1 MAAVTGSGY
10 PDEETFSRRGS
21 AAGKFQQAGG
31 QQFDVGKMY
40 QDLMNRLTG
49 RGGPQ
54 VTGDIGEVNP
64 AVTYGGGGR
73 GSMQGATRTTM
84 GRGGGQNLP
93 SGRTGFM
100 QSPALAGNIQTSLGI
115 GATALGLAPGAIQTA
130 QTQGLGAATASTAA
144 GLGTAALVSPLSRG
158 LMAAP
163 NPLLKAAGFGLQAL
177 APGLA
182 QAGVAGMFDKA
193 EDASK
198 RPGAGP
204 DVTIPGTN
212 IPLTET
218 AAARQQIEFAG
229 EMRRQQTLKDLTTLG
244 PAEIAQTKEAIQ
256 MMNEMELQREKA
268 LMPLREQM
276 MRTQLVNTQAINA
289 SNASLAQQ
297 MGRTATMGAMA
308 QQGQI
313 EAGATTRTLLSQN
326 PYAGAI
332 LQAPSISFG

>member
-1 MAAVTGSGY
+1 
-10 PDEETFSRRGS
+10 
-21 AAGKFQQAGG
+21 
-31 QQFDVGKMY
+31 
-40 QDLMNRLTG
+40 
-49 RGGPQ
+49 
-54 VTGDIGEVNP
+54 
-64 AVTYGGGGR
+64 
-73 GSMQGATRTTM
+73 
-84 GRGGGQNLP
+84 
-93 SGRTGFM
+93 
-100 QSPALAGNIQTSLGI
+100 
-115 GATALGLAPGAIQTA
+115 
-130 QTQGLGAATASTAA
+130 
-144 GLGTAALVSPLSRG
+144 
-158 LMAAP
+158 MAAP

-308 QQGQI
+308 RQGQI
-313 EAGATTRTLLSQN
+313 ETGATTRTLLSQN

>member
-1 MAAVTGSGY
+1 MAVVTGSGY
-10 PDEETFSRRGS
+10 PEDESFSRRGS
-21 AAGKFQQAGG
+21 GAGRFQQSGG
-31 QQFDVGKMY
+31 QQFDIGRMY
-40 QDLMNRLTG
+40 QDLLNRLTG

-54 VTGDIGEVNP
+54 VTGDVGEANP
-64 AVTYGGGGR
+64 SVTYGGGGR
-73 GSMQGATRTTM
+73 GSGQGASRATS
-84 GRGGGQNLP
+84 GSGGARAATP
-93 SGRTGFM
+93 GRTGFM
-100 QSPALAGNIQTSLGI
+100 QSPALAGNLQTGFGI

-130 QTQGLGAATASTAA
+130 QTQGFVPATASTVA
-144 GLGTAALVSPLSRG
+144 GLGVAGAVSPISRA

-163 NPLLKAAGFGLQAL
+163 NPLLKLGGFGLQAF
-177 APGLA
+177 APGLT
-182 QAGVAGMFDKA
+182 QAGVAGMFGKA

-229 EMRRQQTLKDLTTLG
+229 EMRRQQLLKDLSTLG

-256 MMNEMELQREKA
+256 MMNEMELQKEKA

-276 MRTQLVNTQAINA
+276 LRTQLINTQAINA
-289 SNASLAQQ
+289 SNAAHYQG
-297 MGRTATMGAMA
+297 MARTATMGRLALGA
-308 QQGQI
+308 QA
-313 EAGATTRTLLSQN
+313 ESGATTRALLTQN
-326 PYAGAI
+326 PYSGSV